1 VITIGDIE
9 AASERIAPHVRRTP
23 VMRVTGAKEPLPTD
37 ARVTL
42 KLECLQIT
50 GSFKARGAMNR
61 LLSAPR
67 EEISAGLVT
76 ASGGNH
82 GLAVARTA
90 YAAGTQARVFLPS
103 NVSPAK
109 LAKMKRW
116 GAHTEIVG
124 NSFDDAN
131 AAALNHAKA
140 TGASYFHPFA
150 DPMVVAGQGTLGL
163 EILEDLPDIDAILV
177 AIGGG
182 GLIAG
187 LATAVRS
194 RRPDVRVIGIE
205 PTGSP
210 TLKACLDAGHLIS
223 LPRVAT
229 RVPTMACRQTD
240 ERIFRMVRD
249 LVDGIVLVSD
259 EQMQEAA
266 NWLWFETGTAADLSG
281 AASIAALRS
290 GDPLIGNA
298 RNVCALIC
306 GAGAEGST

>member
-1 VITIGDIE
+1 
-9 AASERIAPHVRRTP
+9 
-23 VMRVTGAKEPLPTD
+23 
-37 ARVTL
+37 
-42 KLECLQIT
+42 
-50 GSFKARGAMNR
+50 
-61 LLSAPR
+61 
-67 EEISAGLVT
+67 
-76 ASGGNH
+76 
-82 GLAVARTA
+82 
-90 YAAGTQARVFLPS
+90 
-103 NVSPAK
+103 
-109 LAKMKRW
+109 
-116 GAHTEIVG
+116 
-124 NSFDDAN
+124 
-131 AAALNHAKA
+131 
-140 TGASYFHPFA
+140 
-150 DPMVVAGQGTLGL
+150 MVVAGQGTLGL
-163 EILEDLPDIDAILV
+163 EILEDLPDIDTILV

-223 LPRVAT
+223 LPRVTT

-249 LVDGIVLVSD
+249 LVDDIILVSD

-281 AASIAALRS
+281 AASIAALQS
-290 GDPLIGNA
+290 GDPLIGNS